1 MPISAE
7 NRKRYPSDW
16 PLRSRFVRFVRAG
29 GRCEWCGAE
38 HGKPHPLT
46 GSVTQLGTAHVFDKK
61 PEHANLLN
69 LAALCRRC
77 HLLHDL
83 PDNLASRIETAA
95 ADRVRL
101 DTINGVRTLF

>member
-1 MPISAE
+1 
-7 NRKRYPSDW
+7 
-16 PLRSRFVRFVRAG
+16 
-29 GRCEWCGAE
+29 
-38 HGKPHPLT
+38 
-46 GSVTQLGTAHVFDKK
+46 
-61 PEHANLLN
+61 
-69 LAALCRRC
+69 LCRRC